1 MHFAGCQLCKF
12 DYKVLL
18 LPLRRTHMHV
28 PGHGGGQ
35 QMHHL
40 DRKQKTSLGGGFKAV
55 SKHHHLTGELRWE
68 CLGMAKPG
76 GIWWL
81 SLSHGPGPAVCALAP
96 SFPTPHS
103 KETLVLSSTKRKKG
117 NHQMLQDRHSILDV
131 FNCNPRGVLP
141 CPSTLWSSGQL

>member
-1 MHFAGCQLCKF
+1 M
-12 DYKVLL
+12 
-18 LPLRRTHMHV
+18 
-28 PGHGGGQ
+28 
-35 QMHHL
+35 
-40 DRKQKTSLGGGFKAV
+40 SLGMGEDSKCITWTENKRLPWEAV
-55 SKHHHLTGELRWE
+55 SKQLAKHHHLTGELRWE

-81 SLSHGPGPAVCALAP
+81 SLGHGPGPAVCALAP

-117 NHQMLQDRHSILDV
+117 NQQMLQDRHSILDV